1 MFGYV
6 RPDNWELKVKDTHKY
21 RDYYCCLCYQL
32 RKDYGV
38 LSGCLL
44 NYDITFL
51 LLVLDSIE
59 KERKEQ
65 YEFRCPLNPFHK
77 LSATISSKALEYSAF
92 INYYLVKMKFD
103 DDITDDKKGWKKFV
117 FNVLLKVLKSNN
129 RFKDKAA
136 LYNDVIVSLEE
147 KMKDVYSAENS
158 IVSYDDISIHFRIFF
173 EEIFGIY
180 FDKIQ
185 KTNSAEYEPILQM
198 VSFLGEWIY
207 LMDAYD
213 DYQKDIKSNSFNLLN
228 TLVFDSDNP
237 NFLDIED
244 RVRKLTNLLI
254 FRMKEQVDRI
264 PYMDGKDIFEN
275 IVTFGCAKQFKNIYS
290 KKSKIIDR
298 NENCKCNNNR
308 LPEQE

>member
-32 RKDYGV
+32 RKDYGL
-38 LSGCLL
+38 LSGCLF

-51 LLVLDSIE
+51 LLVLDSTE
-59 KERKEQ
+59 KEGKEK

-77 LSATISSKALEYSAF
+77 CSATISPKALEYSAF

-103 DDITDDKKGWKKFV
+103 DDIADDRRRWKRIV
-117 FNVLLKVLKSNN
+117 FHVLLKILTSNK
-129 RFKDKAA
+129 RFKNKAA
-136 LYNDVIVSLEE
+136 LYTDVTVSLEE
-147 KMKDVYSAENS
+147 KMNNVYSAENA
-158 IVSYDDISIHFRIFF
+158 IVSYDDISIHFRLFF
-173 EEIFGIY
+173 EEIFRFY
-180 FDKIQ
+180 FEKKQ
-185 KTNSAEYEPILQM
+185 NSDPAEYEPFLQM

-213 DYQKDIKSNSFNLLN
+213 DYQNDIKSNSFNLLD
-228 TLVFDSDNP
+228 TLVFDSDHP
-237 NFLDIED
+237 SFLDMED

-254 FRMKEQVDRI
+254 FRMKEQVNRI
-264 PYMDGKDIFEN
+264 PYMDGKDIFDN
-275 IVTFGCAKQFKNIYS
+275 IVTFGCAKQFRTIYS
-290 KKSKIIDR
+290 KKSKMIDR
-298 NENCKCNNNR
+298 NENCNCENR